1 MFKNMTKKQKKL
13 LKRILLAALLTIPCF
28 LIPKK
33 DDALFVAIR
42 AVAFAIPYAVAGYDI
57 VVKAVKNIKNGQIF
71 DENLLMGIA
80 TIGAYGLGEFS
91 EAVMVV
97 LLYQAGELFQSLAV
111 ANSRRS
117 ISELMNIRP
126 DYANL
131 ASSDG
136 SYKQVSPES
145 VKVGDTIL
153 IKSGEKIPLDC
164 TVLSGESEIDTSSL
178 TGESVPRKAGIGDS
192 LASGCVNISGTLTAR
207 VDKLFGESTVS
218 KILEMTENSAS
229 RKSKSEAFITK
240 FAKYYT
246 PTVCA
251 LALCMAIL
259 PTLITGGGFREHL
272 KSALIFL
279 VVSCPCALVISV
291 PLSFF
296 CGIGCASK
304 NGILIKGANYMEELS
319 KIDTMIFDKTG
330 TLTEGK
336 FKVTDVKCEN
346 GFERASLLHLAA
358 GAEFYSDH
366 PIARAVK
373 NECTDIAADK
383 IADASQIIGKGVC
396 AKVDGKEVKVGN
408 VALMSECGLTVD
420 ADSNRAETALY
431 VAVDGVYAGVI
442 YVADTV
448 KPDTESALANLKKQG
463 IRKPVML
470 TGDKKTVGEKIGG
483 KLGIDEIHCELL
495 PADKVEIAEKILDKH
510 KEEHPKTFV
519 AYVGDGINDAPVLSR
534 ADIGIAMGGMGSDA
548 AIEAADVVLMDDKP
562 SGLPTAM
569 KIARKT
575 MRIVHQNI
583 VFALTVKIGVMVLT
597 ALGFAFA
604 QNMWLAIFA
613 DVGVSMLAI
622 LNALRTFR
630 IKD

>member
-13 LKRILLAALLTIPCF
+13 FKRILLAAVLTIPCF
-28 LIPKK
+28 LIPDKE
-33 DDALFVAIR
+33 DVLFTVLR
-42 AVAFAIPYAVAGYDI
+42 AVAFAIPYAIAGYDI

-80 TIGAYGLGEFS
+80 TIGAYGLGDFS

-97 LLYQAGELFQSLAV
+97 LLYQIGELFQSLAV
-111 ANSRRS
+111 ASSRRS

-131 ASSDG
+131 AASDG
-136 SYKQVSPES
+136 SYKQVAPES
-145 VKVGDTIL
+145 VKIGDTIL

-164 TVLSGESEIDTSSL
+164 TVLTGTSEIDTSSL
-178 TGESVPRKAGIGDS
+178 TGESVPRAVGIGDA

-246 PTVCA
+246 PAVCA

-259 PTLITGGGFREHL
+259 PTLFLGGFREHL

-304 NGILIKGANYMEELS
+304 NGILIKGANYLEELS

-336 FKVTDVKCEN
+336 FRVTDVKCEN
-346 GFERASLLHLAA
+346 GFDRSSLLHYAS
-358 GAEFYSDH
+358 GAEFYSVH

-373 NECTDIAADK
+373 NECPDMTADK
-383 IADASQIIGKGVC
+383 VSDASQIIGKGVY
-396 AKVDGKEVKVGN
+396 AHVDGKEVYVGN
-408 VALMSECGLTVD
+408 LTLMSEHGLN
-420 ADSNRAETALY
+420 ANAESGRAETALY

-448 KPDTESALANLKKQG
+448 KPDTADALAGLKKQG
-463 IRKPVML
+463 VHKTVML
-470 TGDKKTVGEKIGG
+470 TGDKTAVGEKIGRA
-483 KLGIDEIHCELL
+483 LGIDEIHCELL
-495 PADKVEIAEKILDKH
+495 PADKVTLAEKILSEH
-510 KEEHPKTFV
+510 KTEHPKNFV

-534 ADIGIAMGGMGSDA
+534 ADVGIAMGGMGSDA
-548 AIEAADVVLMDDKP
+548 AIEAADIVLMDDKP
-562 SGLPTAM
+562 SGLPVAM

-583 VFALTVKIGVMVLT
+583 VFALGVKIGVMVFT

-613 DVGVSMLAI
+613 DVGVAMLAI

-630 IKD
+630 IKE